1 MLDPATVKAR
11 DIMRE
16 DVLRLDVAAPIETA
30 VRMLEDYKISGAPVT
45 DEAGLLVGV
54 LSLSDV
60 AKIQHMRDHRIDG
73 HPGEYFSGYD
83 GPGGSD
89 DPEWEEDE
97 ILEREDYSPE
107 LLGRELVGDWM
118 NRGVIHVAP
127 DDSLASVCKLMVKN
141 QIHRVLV
148 VERGALKGILTSFDV
163 VRFLAELE

>member
-1 MLDPATVKAR
+1 MAGHRRGFLCSSSLRTPPRHAR
-11 DIMRE
+11 DHPR
-16 DVLRLDVAAPIETA
+16 AA
-30 VRMLEDYKISGAPVT
+30 G
-45 DEAGLLVGV
+45 
-54 LSLSDV
+54 
-60 AKIQHMRDHRIDG
+60 
-73 HPGEYFSGYD
+73 

-141 QIHRVLV
+141 HVHRVLF

-163 VRFLAELE
+163 VAAAVLLPAPFGPASTTTSGVRSTNA